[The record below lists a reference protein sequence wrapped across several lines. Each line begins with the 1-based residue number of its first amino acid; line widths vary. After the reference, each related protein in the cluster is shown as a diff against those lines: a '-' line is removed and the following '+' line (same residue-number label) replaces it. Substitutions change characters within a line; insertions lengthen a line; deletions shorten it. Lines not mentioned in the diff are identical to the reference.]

1 MQGFRKPFFVAVMAL
16 FIAGCETMGMGS
28 NSGADPLLQKDKP
41 TFVSK
46 SGVQAC
52 LIGAGIGALG
62 CLFASR
68 DNQAACMAVAAA
80 AGCGVGAGANYLLDQ
95 RRAQYSNNEQRMNA
109 YIADIQADTANL
121 QKYMVNVRTVVDQ
134 DQRRLAQIQK
144 DVASRS
150 ADQRQM
156 QQELASIRANRQVL
170 ESTIKELDEK
180 IAAYQDI
187 AEQESTVGVSSA
199 RMLQQLTQLQRE
211 RDDLQQL
218 VEATYSTS
226 LVI

>member
-1 MQGFRKPFFVAVMAL
+1 MQGYCKPFLVAVMAL

-28 NSGADPLLQKDKP
+28 NSGADPLLQQDKP

-52 LIGAGIGALG
+52 LIGAGVGVLG

-109 YIADIQADTANL
+109 YIADIQTDTANL

-156 QQELASIRANRQVL
+156 QQELAGIRANRQVL
-170 ESTIKELDEK
+170 ENTIKELDEK

-187 AEQESTVGVSSA
+187 ADQESTVGVSSA

-218 VEATYSTS
+218 VEKTYSTS